1 MIKLCDLSNCT
12 GCGACLNA
20 CKHGA
25 ICMKE
30 NIEGFLYP
38 EINYAKCISCEQ
50 CLKSCPELNKDYIET
65 QKNCVSKCYAA
76 YAKNNNIRERSSS
89 GGVFSVLANFVL
101 NSNGIVIGAAMQND
115 FKLHHLDIYQIKDL
129 TLLQGSKYLQ
139 SDTKN
144 IFSLIRTALKNNKM
158 VLFCGTPCQVAGLKT
173 FLNKSKTDRLITC
186 DFICHG
192 VPSYIPLKK
201 MIESSTKMKNTPTS
215 QICFR
220 NLRKWNSGIYLR
232 KKIFKLEYL
241 LPIKGI
247 EEFYFKAYLGGYM
260 NRECC
265 YKCSYANTYRTSDI
279 TIADY
284 WNIEPQ
290 NELTPNMINKG
301 ISFIGINSENGL
313 KIINKVKDELFL
325 QERSILD
332 IKEKNEQFNHPA
344 YRPTE
349 RDTFY
354 RDLDRN
360 TWRDLTTK
368 YNYFPPKNSFLNT
381 IRIYKNL
388 IFSLKSNKNK

>member
-1 MIKLCDLSNCT
+1 M
-12 GCGACLNA
+12 
-20 CKHGA
+20 
-25 ICMKE
+25 
-30 NIEGFLYP
+30 
-38 EINYAKCISCEQ
+38 NYAKCISCEQ
-50 CLKSCPELNKDYIET
+50 CLKSCPELNKDYTET
-65 QKNCVSKCYAA
+65 QKNSVSKCYAA

-201 MIESSTKMKNTPTS
+201 MIESSTKMKNIPTS

-220 NLRKWNSGIYLR
+220 NLRKWNIGIYLR

-265 YKCSYANTYRTSDI
+265 
-279 TIADY
+279 
-284 WNIEPQ
+284 
-290 NELTPNMINKG
+290 
-301 ISFIGINSENGL
+301 
-313 KIINKVKDELFL
+313 
-325 QERSILD
+325 
-332 IKEKNEQFNHPA
+332 
-344 YRPTE
+344 
-349 RDTFY
+349 
-354 RDLDRN
+354 
-360 TWRDLTTK
+360 
-368 YNYFPPKNSFLNT
+368 
-381 IRIYKNL
+381 
-388 IFSLKSNKNK
+388 